1 MKENKLILTAKNKRN
16 EKGIWSLLDIFILT
30 PAVYIVFSSLIFLA
44 LDPINGLETSTYF
57 FEVLKFSSINLG
69 ISFMVIVLSIGF
81 VVKTMEHRG
90 LKTLGFQTKRPIIKY
105 GLGFLIGFIMISLT
119 TLFIL
124 LSKSGQLSTDH
135 IKVSGF
141 SALPTIL
148 IMLAGWLIQGGAE
161 EVLARGFILP
171 KITYRYNLF
180 FGVLISS
187 SLFSLLHLA
196 NPGIGWIPIMN
207 LSLFG
212 CFAALY
218 SLYEESIIGV
228 CGLHSAWNFFQ
239 GNVYGFLVSGTS
251 AKGGSLIGISPNEKT
266 LLNGGDFGPE
276 GGLIVS
282 AILLL
287 GIIICIFY
295 LIKKEKQGVA

>member
-16 EKGIWSLLDIFILT
+16 DKGIGSLLDIFILT

-44 LDPINGLETSTYF
+44 LDPINGLKTSTYF

-90 LKTLGFQTKRPIIKY
+90 LKTLGFQAKKPFMKY
-105 GLGFLIGFIMISLT
+105 GLGFFIGFIMISLSG
-119 TLFIL
+119 L
-124 LSKSGQLSTDH
+124 LIVISNSGQITTSHL
-135 IKVSGF
+135 KVSGL

-148 IMLAGWLIQGGAE
+148 VMLVGWLIQGGAE
-161 EVLARGFILP
+161 EVLTRGFILP

-180 FGVLISS
+180 LGVFISS
-187 SLFSLLHLA
+187 ILFSLLHLA

-212 CFAALY
+212 LFAALY
-218 SLYEESIIGV
+218 ALYEESILGV

-239 GNVYGFLVSGTS
+239 GNVYGFLVSGTP
-251 AKGGSLIGISPNEKT
+251 AKGGSLMGISPNEKT

-282 AILLL
+282 GILILAIIVCSL
-287 GIIICIFY
+287 C